1 MIHKI
6 SMKTHSI
13 EKKEKEYG
21 SLLKKINS
29 WTINLEN
36 IREYY

>member
-1 MIHKI
+1 MIRKI

-13 EKKEKEYG
+13 IKEKKYG
-21 SLLKKINS
+21 SLLKMINS
-29 WTINLEN
+29 WAINLEN